1 MFSHYEKFVIYPS
14 QTDMSSWLC
23 NREMMSNFDKEA
35 FLGDQSIEYQ
45 PFLCTFLG
53 EWKFGVLTGL
63 IILADEIIHRISFG
77 NTDWNICEV

>member
-35 FLGDQSIEYQ
+35 FLGDQSVEYQ

-63 IILADEIIHRISFG
+63 IILQDENI
-77 NTDWNICEV
+77 NTEFQLATLI

>member
-35 FLGDQSIEYQ
+35 FLGDQSVEYQ

-53 EWKFGVLTGL
+53 EWKLKNIYTKFRLAAL
-63 IILADEIIHRISFG
+63 I
-77 NTDWNICEV
+77 